1 MSMFIRPL
9 LKKVF
14 SLREHGETEAVK
26 PFLEHLEDLR
36 SMLFKMAAA
45 LGVTMMVCFAFRARL
60 MQVIELPLFIIPGF
74 GMHMLRGLAPGD
86 SMTIS
91 LHLAFYAGVIISFP
105 LLAYFLADFVLP
117 ALTQREKALVLPG
130 VGVAF
135 ALFLVGVLF
144 CFKVVLPMTLRWLWY
159 DQQYM
164 GMSPDWTVSAYIGFA
179 TQFVVVFGLT
189 FDMPVV
195 VIAFVKI
202 GLLNAGMLRRT
213 RAYAVAIILIF
224 AAFIAPSADPV
235 TMGVFAGPMFLLY
248 ELCIWIAYGMERA
261 ERRRLA
267 AAGTGPGQ

>member
-9 LKKVF
+9 LKKIF

-36 SMLFKMAAA
+36 GMLFKMSAV
-45 LGVTMMVCFAFRARL
+45 LGLTMMVCFGFRAPL
-60 MQVIELPLFIIPGF
+60 MHVIELPLYIIPSF
-74 GMHMLRGLAPGD
+74 DLHMLRGLAPGD

-91 LHLAFYAGVIISFP
+91 LHLAFYAGIIISFP

-117 ALTQREKALVLPG
+117 ALTQKEKALVLPG

-135 ALFLVGVLF
+135 ALFLAGVLF
-144 CFKVVLPMTLRWLWY
+144 CFKVVLPMTLHWLWF
-159 DQQYM
+159 DQIHM
-164 GMSPDWTVSAYIGFA
+164 GMSPDWTVSAYISFA

-189 FDMPVV
+189 FDLPVV
-195 VIAFVKI
+195 VIALVRI
-202 GLLNAGMLRRT
+202 GLLNSGMLRRT

-224 AAFIAPSADPV
+224 AAFVAPSADPV

-248 ELCIWIAYGMERA
+248 ELCIWIAYWMERA
-261 ERRRLA
+261 ERQRQKAEGRR
-267 AAGTGPGQ
+267 